1 MANMVTSIV
10 MKLVDQV
17 TRPVRRIQQGLSQLG
32 QRAGLD
38 RLARSARAVG
48 RSMGRTMEQ
57 ARALG
62 QRVLIMG
69 GLAAGAVWG
78 ITRLVSGVTDL
89 GTEIKQS
96 SERLG
101 VGSTWLQEW
110 MYAGRQFGVQN
121 DALVDGLK
129 ELGMRA
135 DEFVLTAGGP
145 AAEAFGRLGISANQL
160 KQTKGNTE
168 ALFNLVLGRLREV
181 DNFAARQRLVDE
193 IFGGSGG
200 EQMAQMISATKEE
213 LEAMIRSGRQI
224 GAIIPE
230 DQIEASRRY
239 TRQMGDLEQMI
250 NSLRISVVGALLP
263 ALTEWFKRVSE
274 LGRANREMI
283 SQRILG
289 GLRELWKGLQTIGR
303 SISTVAG
310 WVGGFSNLLI
320 ALSALMAGKLLVSIA
335 STAWALGGLTRV
347 LIGFVARGVVVA
359 IPVIASLG
367 KGMLALAGR
376 AIPAIVGGIRAL
388 SAVMLTTPLGW
399 FLLGIG
405 LLAGAAYLI
414 YQNWDG
420 IAKWFGDLW
429 ASIQTFFDRSI
440 GDIAA
445 DLLAFSPAALLL
457 KGIDEVFKLFTDRSL
472 SDVGSEWVGGLWGG
486 IKARWGQ
493 LTNWMSVKV
502 AELTSWMPD
511 WAREQ
516 MGIGT
521 LPQAGGSPQ
530 AALGEPVARSGAAGA
545 SVARAD
551 VGGEL
556 RIVIDDQG
564 RARATETRR
573 NGGLDFAVDS
583 GPLGVAP

>member
-38 RLARSARAVG
+38 RLTRSARALG
-48 RSMGRTMEQ
+48 RSMGGVVQQ

-69 GLAAGAVWG
+69 GVAAGAVWG
-78 ITRLVSGVTDL
+78 VTRLVSGVADL

-110 MYAGRQFGVQN
+110 MHVGRQFGVQN
-121 DALVDGLK
+121 DALVDGMK

-145 AAEAFGRLGISANQL
+145 AAEAFGRLGISAAQL
-160 KQTKGNTE
+160 KKTKGNTE

-213 LEAMIRSGRQI
+213 LEAMIRTGRQI

-230 DQIEASRRY
+230 DQIQAAREY
-239 TRQMGDLEQMI
+239 TRQMGNLEQMVSGLR
-250 NSLRISVVGALLP
+250 NSIVGALLP
-263 ALTEWFKRVSE
+263 ALTDWIKRVSE

-283 SQRILG
+283 SQRILD
-289 GLRELWKGLQTIGR
+289 GLRELWKGLQSIGR
-303 SISTVAG
+303 AVSVVAS
-310 WVGGFSNLLI
+310 WVGGFGNLLT
-320 ALSALMAGKLLVSIA
+320 ALGALMAGKLILSIA
-335 STAWALGGLTRV
+335 STALALAGLTRS
-347 LIGFVARGVVVA
+347 LIAFVARGAVA
-359 IPVIASLG
+359 AFPAIANLG
-367 KGMLALAGR
+367 KSMLALASR
-376 AIPAIVGGIRAL
+376 AIPVLIGGFRAL
-388 SAVMLTTPLGW
+388 SATLLTTPLGW

-429 ASIQTFFDRSI
+429 ASIQAFFDRSI

-445 DLLAFSPAALLL
+445 DLLAFSPAGLLL

-472 SDVGSEWVGGLWGG
+472 TEVGSEWIGGLWGG

-493 LTNWMSVKV
+493 LTNWMSLKV
-502 AELTSWMPD
+502 AELTNWMPD

-516 MGIGT
+516 LGIGAP
-521 LPQAGGSPQ
+521 PQAMGSPQ
-530 AALGEPVARSGAAGA
+530 AALGEPVARGGAAGA
-545 SVARAD
+545 AVARAD

-583 GPLGVAP
+583 GPLGFAP